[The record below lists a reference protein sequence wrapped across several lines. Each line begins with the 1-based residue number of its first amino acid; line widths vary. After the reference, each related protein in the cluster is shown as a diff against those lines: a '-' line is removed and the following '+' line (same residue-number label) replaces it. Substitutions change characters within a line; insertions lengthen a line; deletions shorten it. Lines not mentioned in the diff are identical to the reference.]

1 MKYMIGLIHR
11 PGTAWRVQMCRQQK
25 AGAQGIR
32 IAIIDTFSS
41 VPCKIGILPRIEILW
56 FPCSFIE
63 PKIVTTFCGFKR
75 TSNPGLLQGFVVS
88 KGLYNLQFFLII
100 LFRVLNIYKLK
111 KGDLGKEIMVKS
123 EKR

>member
-11 PGTAWRVQMCRQQK
+11 PGTSWRGQMCRQQK

-32 IAIIDTFSS
+32 IASIDTFSS

-56 FPCSFIE
+56 FPFSFIE

-111 KGDLGKEIMVKS
+111 KGECIYPVHWLC
-123 EKR
+123 